1 MRPTEEQLAKL
12 TDHQIRG
19 LAGLLGFSGAIK
31 GYVKA
36 ELPAAFL
43 AALDKKSGGDI
54 PPIFGGLDVSEPLQT
69 RLSR

>member
-12 TDHQIRG
+12 TDFQIRG

-31 GYVKA
+31 GVVKS

-43 AALDKKSGGDI
+43 AALDKKVGGEN
-54 PPIFGGLDVSEPLQT
+54 PYPYLANWS
-69 RLSR
+69 